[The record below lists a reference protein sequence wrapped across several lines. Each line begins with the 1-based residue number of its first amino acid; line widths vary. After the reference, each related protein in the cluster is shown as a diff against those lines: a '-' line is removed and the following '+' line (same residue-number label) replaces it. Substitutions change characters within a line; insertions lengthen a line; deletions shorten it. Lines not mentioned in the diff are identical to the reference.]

1 MDRFFYNLKLDIKR
15 IWKYMLIVM
24 GIIVLFCSIG
34 LFSNYDLLCESKELM
49 EPIKIYEGINII
61 DNAIFYSPFECEIE
75 PPAPAIDNLINVELF
90 RLGLFVTVICSAL
103 VCVISVG
110 RERFFTNWWWTL
122 MRVPKYRLG
131 YFVRKILITIFP
143 ILFYLICQSA
153 FLKWYLELYESSF
166 SEEQLSGN
174 PSEHLW
180 GNGMVGL
187 FFPFEEPIK
196 LITVFSVIIVLG
208 VSIFLCVSSLAGS
221 IKRYFIRFAFSVTGF
236 AVLILYATG
245 KALPFA
251 VMPVLATALVL
262 VSIIG
267 LYSKNN

>member
-34 LFSNYDLLCESKELM
+34 LFANYDLLCEAKETTTINM
-49 EPIKIYEGINII
+49 KYYFTPEGVRQFNLEEETLVPAV
-61 DNAIFYSPFECEIE
+61 DSLVSDTIFW
-75 PPAPAIDNLINVELF
+75 
-90 RLGLFVTVICSAL
+90 LGLFVTVICSAL
-103 VCVISVG
+103 VCVISVV
-110 RERFFTNWWWTL
+110 RERFVTDGWWTL
-122 MRVPKYRLG
+122 MGVPKYRLG

-143 ILFYLICQSA
+143 ILFYWICQSA
-153 FLKWYLELYESSF
+153 FLKWYLELYKSTF

-174 PSEHLW
+174 PSEQLW

-187 FFPFEEPIK
+187 FFPFEEPLK